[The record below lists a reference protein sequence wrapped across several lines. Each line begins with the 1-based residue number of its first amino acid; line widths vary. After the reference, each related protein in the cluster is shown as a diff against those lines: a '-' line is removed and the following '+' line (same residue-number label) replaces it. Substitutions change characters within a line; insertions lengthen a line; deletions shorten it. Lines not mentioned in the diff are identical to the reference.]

1 MAYDPYISPNQA
13 VVSGSV
19 AADGE
24 NTTDAPSGKK
34 VKGQLV
40 PGTAEPKKSTS
51 QPAGSGGGGGTGSN
65 QAAAST
71 QSTESKS
78 ESTASKAESESKSTS
93 AKK

>member
-51 QPAGSGGGGGTGSN
+51 QSSGGGGGGTGSN

-71 QSTESKS
+71 QSTESKT
-78 ESTASKAESESKSTS
+78 ESTAPKAESESKSTS

>member
-40 PGTAEPKKSTS
+40 PGTAEVKKAKADPAPEPTPEPKPEPT
-51 QPAGSGGGGGTGSN
+51 PAP
-65 QAAAST
+65 AEPK
-71 QSTESKS
+71 TE
-78 ESTASKAESESKSTS
+78 AKAEP